1 MITHPRWI
9 RLVLLG
15 GLAAAVAAEPLPG
28 PDPLEELP
36 PREAAVERL
45 LSERGEPAAFEKII
59 AEARKLGI
67 GEQAILEARFLYNVD
82 RQDDDALAAMV
93 PDFIAYRDKFDTAA
107 SEIFSLKDDWLAVT
121 EYVQAIAALRKGDRD
136 TFKQHIT
143 EAFWLSPRQGAA
155 FASHIERL
163 RTAEAMSRLR
173 IDFTTKF
180 DKLQGGDQTGLSAII
195 HQHKALALHFWS
207 PWSRECEA
215 FADDFAATTRTLEK
229 NGIAVVSILAEN
241 DPRVVADARKFAA
254 NYRDLPCH
262 WLRDRQKAPMHVD
275 LRVQS
280 VPLLVLA
287 APDGRVLFNGH
298 PADEE
303 CWKAL
308 QQVAPEL
315 ERPPLAG
322 PPDNP

>member
-1 MITHPRWI
+1 MITHSRWI
-9 RLVLLG
+9 RLGLLG
-15 GLAAAVAAEPLPG
+15 GLAAAVVAEPLPG
-28 PDPLEELP
+28 PDPLEDLP
-36 PREAAVERL
+36 PREAAIERL
-45 LSERGEPAAFEKII
+45 LSERGEPAAFEKVI
-59 AEARKLGI
+59 ADARKLGI

-82 RQDDDALAAMV
+82 RRDDDALAAMV
-93 PDFIAYRDKFDTAA
+93 PDFVAYRDKFDTAA
-107 SEIFSLKDDWLAVT
+107 SEVFSLKDDWLAVI
-121 EYVQAIAALRKGDRD
+121 EYVQAIAALQKGDRD
-136 TFKQHIT
+136 KFKQHIT

-163 RTAEAMSRLR
+163 RTAEAMSKLR
-173 IDFTTKF
+173 IDFATKL
-180 DKLQGGDQTGLSAII
+180 DQLQGGDQTELSAVI

-215 FADDFAATTRTLEK
+215 FAGDFAAATRTLEE

-241 DPRVVADARKFAA
+241 DPRVVEDARRFAA
-254 NYRDLPCH
+254 TYKDLPCH
-262 WLRDRQKAPMHVD
+262 WLCDRDKAPMHVT

-287 APDGRVLFNGH
+287 APDGRILFNGH

-303 CWKAL
+303 CWEAL

-315 ERPPLAG
+315 VRPPLAD
-322 PPDNP
+322 PLDNR

>member
-1 MITHPRWI
+1 MIIHSRWI
-9 RLVLLG
+9 RFALLG
-15 GLAAAVAAEPLPG
+15 GLVAAVAAEPPTE
-28 PDPLEELP
+28 PDPLEQLP

-45 LSERGEPAAFEKII
+45 LSERGEPAAFDKLI
-59 AEARKLGI
+59 ADARKLGV
-67 GEQAILEARFLYNVD
+67 GDQAILEARFLYHVD

-93 PDFIAYRDKFDTAA
+93 PEFLAFREKFDAA
-107 SEIFSLKDDWLAVT
+107 KSEIFSLKDDWLAVV
-121 EYVQAIAALRKGDRD
+121 EYVQAIAALQNGERDR
-136 TFKQHIT
+136 FKQHIT

-163 RTAEAMSRLR
+163 RTAEAMSKLR
-173 IDFTTKF
+173 IDFTTKL
-180 DKLQGGDQTGLSAII
+180 DKLQGGDQTELSALV

-215 FADDFAATTRTLEK
+215 FADDFAATTRALEQC
-229 NGIAVVSILAEN
+229 GIAVASILAEN
-241 DPRVVADARKFAA
+241 DPRVVDDARRFAA
-254 NYRDLPCH
+254 DYEDIPCH
-262 WLRDRQKAPMHVD
+262 WLRDRENAPMHVT

-287 APDGRVLFNGH
+287 SPDGRILFNGH
-298 PADEE
+298 PADPD

-308 QQVAPEL
+308 QQIAPDL
-315 ERPPLAG
+315 ERPALTD